1 MKRWLLFLVLPLLL
15 AGCAGNKINT
25 VITMEPVIASQIQS
39 VQLAVEQNKA
49 GLQGVTCGVVDCY
62 QAAKNDLGII
72 ATYDKGLNEALTA
85 LNTTSAK
92 QALAN
97 MVLVIQDWIANRLIR
112 LPANIQPFVLVAL
125 QSLSAGL
132 AAANIS
138 LGG

>member
-1 MKRWLLFLVLPLLL
+1 MKRLLL
-15 AGCAGNKINT
+15 CLLLPVLLVGCAGNKINT
-25 VITMEPVIASQIQS
+25 VITMEPVIASQIQG
-39 VQLAVEQNKA
+39 VQLAIESNKA
-49 GLQGVTCGVVDCY
+49 GLLAVQCGAVNCY
-62 QAAKNDLGII
+62 QAGKNIVGEV
-72 ATYDKGLNEALTA
+72 ATLDKALNEALTA

-97 MVLVIQDWIANRLIR
+97 MVTAVQGWIATNLIK
-112 LPANIQPFVLVAL
+112 LPDTIKPFILVAL